1 MKEHSI
7 IKLGGGH
14 FTCSKCGKTVFG
26 STKHRC
32 NMIPESKLKADC
44 TPEIIKKMVEL
55 AEGFEID
62 DSNIVYCGGMLTI
75 ELKKYFNFIV
85 FPILIHR
92 AVEGWNKIDNQSF
105 YIYMG
110 YRYISKNYP
119 EYDIRYAFKN
129 YQPSFLTPC
138 ECACLHCLIE
148 VLG

>member
-1 MKEHSI
+1 
-7 IKLGGGH
+7 
-14 FTCSKCGKTVFG
+14 
-26 STKHRC
+26 
-32 NMIPESKLKADC
+32 MIPESKLKADC

-85 FPILIHR
+85 FPLLIHR
-92 AVEGWNKIDNQSF
+92 AVEGWNKKLYESIILVQHNHLTKKES
-105 YIYMG
+105 
-110 YRYISKNYP
+110 RYNFN
-119 EYDIRYAFKN
+119 D
-129 YQPSFLTPC
+129 YQPSSLTPC

>member
-85 FPILIHR
+85 FPLLIHR
-92 AVEGWNKIDNQSF
+92 AVEGWNKKLYESIILVQHNHLTKKES
-105 YIYMG
+105 
-110 YRYISKNYP
+110 RYNFN
-119 EYDIRYAFKN
+119 D
-129 YQPSFLTPC
+129 YQPESLTPC

>member
-1 MKEHSI
+1 
-7 IKLGGGH
+7 
-14 FTCSKCGKTVFG
+14 
-26 STKHRC
+26 
-32 NMIPESKLKADC
+32 MIPESKLKADC

-85 FPILIHR
+85 FPLLIHR
-92 AVEGWNKIDNQSF
+92 AAEGWNKKNDKGYLNFIKLDIGFLSYWFNPQESKL
-105 YIYMG
+105 YI
-110 YRYISKNYP
+110 
-119 EYDIRYAFKN
+119 FQN
-129 YQPSFLTPC
+129 YQPEFLTPC